1 MEKLRTFLND
11 MSPNKQIKFA
21 VRSGTTIGYLR
32 KALSAHQKFSA
43 ELCINL
49 VRESRGNLA
58 HEDIR
63 PDVDWASVRKQP
75 RINAPTHNLKGVPH
89 A

>member
-1 MEKLRTFLND
+1 MEKLRTYLND
-11 MSPNKQIKFA
+11 MPPSQQAKFA
-21 VRSGTTIGYLR
+21 KRSGTTIGYLR

-49 VRESRGNLA
+49 VRESGGQLV

-63 PDVDWASVRKQP
+63 PDVDWISVRKKR
-75 RINAPTHNLKGVPH
+75 RISASRP
-89 A
+89 